1 MKKSFLHA
9 AVLWALFAFLSGCGS
24 SGDQYPP
31 TVPSGVQ
38 AAAVSSDSVQLN
50 WTASQDDLLMF
61 GYRVYRDG
69 SRVGSTPLT
78 TYTDT
83 GLSPGNTYGYRVSAC
98 DWIGNESE
106 KSTTLFVATADGSAP
121 SAPANL
127 QGTAVSTS
135 RIDLAWTASTDNVGV
150 TGYRI
155 YRDGAV
161 IGSTAG
167 TSFSDTGLAE
177 YTTYLYRVAAFDAG
191 GNESTPSSPLTATTV
206 DATAPSVPSNLQGA
220 AVSTSRIDLT
230 WTASTDNAGV
240 TGYRIYRNGT
250 AVGTS
255 ASTGYSDTGLSE
267 ATSYSYTVAAYDAE
281 GNESGQ
287 CGALAVYTADA
298 TSPSVPSNLQ
308 GTAASASQIDLT
320 WTASTDN
327 LGVAGYRVYRNGSL
341 VASPAGTSFSDTGLS
356 EATSYSYTVAA
367 TDASGNA
374 SSQCGAVAVSTLD
387 VTVPSVPSNLQG
399 TAASASQ
406 IDLTWTASTD
416 NVGVTGYRVYRN
428 GIQVGTAASTGF
440 SDTGLSE
447 ATSYSYRV
455 AAYDAAGNLSSLC
468 GAVAVSTAD
477 ATAPSVPTN
486 LQGTGASASQIDLTW
501 TASTDNVGVTGYR
514 VYRNGSQVGTTAST
528 SYSDTGLSEVTSYS
542 YTVAAYDAAG
552 NASAQCGAVAVS
564 TLDGTA
570 PSVPTNLQ
578 ATVVSTSRIDLSWT
592 ASTDNVGV
600 AGYRVYRDG
609 SLVASPA
616 GTTYSDTGLAAGT
629 AYGYRVAAYDAA
641 GNSSAQCTVVNAT
654 TQSGTWAGTVLIG
667 TASTDRGHG
676 IAVDSGGNIYVA
688 GYTAG
693 DLDGESNAN
702 PGTNDIFLTKYDASG
717 TRQWTRLSG
726 TASGDESGWS
736 AVAVDGSGNIYVTGF
751 TAGNLDGE
759 TNAGGSD
766 AVLIKY
772 DASGTR
778 QWTKLLGTAS
788 ADAGWGVA
796 VDCSGNIYVAG
807 TTLGNLDGETHS
819 GGTYDTFL
827 AMYNSSGTKQW
838 TRLLGNGTETYA
850 YTVAV
855 DGSGNALVAGHTRG
869 IFDSES
875 NVGMLD
881 MYVAKY
887 NSSGTRQWVRM
898 LGSARFDYCY
908 GVGTDGSGNVY
919 VAGYGSG
926 DFDGL
931 PNNDPTWMS
940 QDIFLAKFNSAGTK
954 QWSVFHGGAG
964 NDVASGLAV
973 DSSGNA
979 CIFGNTD
986 AVLDGF
992 TPAGSHD
999 LILIKYDTS
1008 GARQWTAMLGTTAG
1022 DYARSVAADTS
1033 GNTFMTGHT
1042 SGDLDGATNSG
1053 GNDGFIVK
1061 VDTGGTLQ

>member
-1 MKKSFLHA
+1 MKKGFLHA
-9 AVLWALFAFLSGCGS
+9 AVLSALLVSFSGCGS
-24 SGDQYPP
+24 SGDHYPP

-38 AAAVSSDSVQLN
+38 AASVSSDSVQLD
-50 WTASQDDLLMF
+50 WTASQDDILMF

-83 GLSPGNTYGYRVSAC
+83 GLSPGNTYGYRVSSY
-98 DWIGNESE
+98 DWFGNESE
-106 KSTTLFVATADGSAP
+106 KSTTLYVVTADGSAP
-121 SAPANL
+121 TAPANL
-127 QGTAVSTS
+127 QGTAVSAS

-155 YRDGAV
+155 YRDGAA
-161 IGSTAG
+161 IGTTAG

-177 YTTYLYRVAAFDAG
+177 YTTYVYRVAAYDAG
-191 GNESTPSSPLTATTV
+191 GNESTASSPLTATTV

-220 AVSTSRIDLT
+220 AASTSRIDLT

-267 ATSYSYTVAAYDAE
+267 ATSYSYTVAATDAE
-281 GNESGQ
+281 GNESAQ
-287 CGALAVYTADA
+287 CGAVAVYTADA

-308 GTAASASQIDLT
+308 GTAASASQINLT

-327 LGVAGYRVYRNGSL
+327 LGVAGYRLYRNGSL
-341 VASPAGTSFSDTGLS
+341 VASPAGTSYSDTGLS

-367 TDASGNA
+367 YDASGNA

-387 VTVPSVPSNLQG
+387 ATVPSVPSNLQG

-406 IDLTWTASTD
+406 INLTWSASTD

-428 GIQVGTAASTGF
+428 GIQVGTAASTSY

-486 LQGTGASASQIDLTW
+486 LQGTGASASQINLTW

-528 SYSDTGLSEVTSYS
+528 SYSDTGLSEITSYS
-542 YTVAAYDAAG
+542 YTVAATDAAG

-564 TLDGTA
+564 TLDATA

-629 AYGYRVAAYDAA
+629 TYGYRVAATDAA
-641 GNSSAQCTVVNAT
+641 GNTSAQCTVVNAT
-654 TQSGTWAGTVLIG
+654 TQSGTWGGTVLIG

-676 IAVDSGGNIYVA
+676 IAVDTSGNIYVA

-693 DLDGESNAN
+693 NLDGE
-702 PGTNDIFLTKYDASG
+702 TNSGGDDIFITKYSAAG
-717 TRQWTRLSG
+717 ARQWTRLAG
-726 TASGDESGWS
+726 TASGEQPGMTGLAVDVSGNSFVTGGTSGDLDGQGNSGGSDMCLIKYDTSGAKQWTRVLGGTGNESGS
-736 AVAVDGSGNIYVTGF
+736 GVAVDGSGNIYVVGTT
-751 TAGNLDGE
+751 TADLDGQ
-759 TNAGGSD
+759 TF
-766 AVLIKY
+766 
-772 DASGTR
+772 
-778 QWTKLLGTAS
+778 
-788 ADAGWGVA
+788 
-796 VDCSGNIYVAG
+796 
-807 TTLGNLDGETHS
+807 S
-819 GGTYDTFL
+819 GGTYDAFL
-827 AMYNSSGTKQW
+827 TKYNSSGTKQW
-838 TRLLGNGTETYA
+838 TRLLGNGTETYGYA
-850 YTVAV
+850 IAVAS
-855 DGSGNALVAGHTRG
+855 SGNVYITGVTRNSLDGEPYEG
-869 IFDSES
+869 IVDLF
-875 NVGMLD
+875 
-881 MYVAKY
+881 VAKY
-887 NSSGTRQWVRM
+887 NASGTRQWTRM
-898 LGSARFDYCY
+898 LGSNRQELCY
-908 GVGTDGSGNVY
+908 GMAVDGSENVY
-919 VAGYGSG
+919 VTGSSYGN
-926 DFDGL
+926 FDGL
-931 PNNDPTWMS
+931 SNSDGTLMS
-940 QDIFLAKFNSAGTK
+940 EDIFLVKFNSSGTK
-954 QWSVFHGGAG
+954 QWSRFYGETGSNVT
-964 NDVASGLAV
+964 VGLAV

-979 CIFGNTD
+979 YIAGNSN
-986 AVLDGF
+986 AALEGL

-999 LILIKYDTS
+999 LILIKYDTA
-1008 GARQWTAMLGTTAG
+1008 GAWQWTRMLGTTAG
-1022 DYARSVAADTS
+1022 DYARSVAVDGS
-1033 GNTFMTGHT
+1033 GTTYMTGHT

-1061 VDTGGTLQ
+1061 YDTSGTLQ